1 MARKICKKTIIKN
14 RQAKFLPFLSFAQN
28 SFKLEKNYKFFD
40 ENGKKAHDEY
50 IEKKKKKR
58 KKIFSVCSFALNIII
73 LAAVLIYQVVSGK
86 GNTITSPTINWNFM
100 GLLIGA
106 VAGLILVDT
115 LKIFIMIKASTKK
128 FRPFLAYK
136 TSALGRY
143 YDNITPMSTGGQ
155 PFQIYYMNKRGIRG
169 DVATGIP
176 LVKYI
181 MWQITYVII
190 CTFVLIFNSVKYGS
204 ATNAIVTTVAWVA
217 ISVNI
222 AIFMTVVLLSVS
234 KKVGPRIVIGVLK
247 LLSKMHIVKNYQ
259 KTFRKVMRFVLNYQ
273 KTFKTLLKNPLV
285 LILELL
291 LAAADIIVY
300 NLIPFIVCLVF
311 IPKANLG
318 NITIFKTFIQGII
331 CSLTL
336 AFVPTPGSS
345 GGAEAVFLVIFKDVF
360 DDLFWPLLVW
370 RIATYYV
377 YLIQG
382 LFVLVY
388 DFLIGNKKAERL
400 KQAGAEIYNP
410 EPNKSTF
417 KETLEENM
425 RTIEEVKE
433 QEQDKIPTM
442 AFTGT
447 GKQRKNAKEI
457 VKDTQLVS
465 DEELSNNAKDVDLLL
480 LEDRLRNQERKE
492 KRIIKQQNNIKKRKK
507 FKNNQ
512 KNN

>member
-1 MARKICKKTIIKN
+1 MTRKICKKTTIKN
-14 RQAKFLPFLSFAQN
+14 RQEKFLPFLSFEKN
-28 SFKLEKNYKFFD
+28 IVNLEKNYKFFD
-40 ENGKKAHDEY
+40 EEGKKEHDEL

-58 KKIFSVCSFALNIII
+58 KKILNISSFALNIII
-73 LAAVLIYQVVSGK
+73 LAVVLIVQLSG
-86 GNTITSPTINWNFM
+86 NAETVIAPSVNWNFI
-100 GLLIGA
+100 GVLIGVVA
-106 VAGLILVDT
+106 VLILVDT
-115 LKIFIMIKASTKK
+115 LKIFIMIKTSTKK
-128 FRPFLAYK
+128 SRPFLAYK

-155 PFQIYYMNKRGIRG
+155 PFQIFYMNKRGIRG

-190 CTFVLIFNSVKYGS
+190 CTFALIFNSIKYGS
-204 ATNAIVTTVAWVA
+204 ATNAIVTTVAWIA

-234 KKVGPRIVIGVLK
+234 KKIGPRIVIGVLK

-273 KTFKTLLKNPLV
+273 KTFKTLLKNPFV

-311 IPKANLG
+311 VPKAAMG
-318 NITIFKTFIQGII
+318 DITIFKTFIQGII

-345 GGAEAVFLVIFKDVF
+345 GGAEGVFVLIFGGLFEGNV
-360 DDLFWPLLVW
+360 FWPLLIW
-370 RIATYYV
+370 RIATYYI

-388 DFLIGNKKAERL
+388 DFLIGNRKAEKL
-400 KQAGAEIYNP
+400 KQAGAEIYNQQTKP
-410 EPNKSTF
+410 SF
-417 KETLEENM
+417 KQTLEENL
-425 RTIEEVKE
+425 RTIEDVKT
-433 QEQDKIPTM
+433 QEQDKIPTL

-447 GKQRKNAKEI
+447 GKPRKYAKEI
-457 VKDTQLVS
+457 IENTQLVS

-480 LEDRLRNQERKE
+480 LEDRLRNQERKQ
-492 KRIIKQQNNIKKRKK
+492 KRITKQKKSVKK
-507 FKNNQ
+507 HK
-512 KNN
+512 KI

>member
-1 MARKICKKTIIKN
+1 MARKICRKSTIKN
-14 RQAKFLPFLSFAQN
+14 RQAKFLPFLSFEEGSA
-28 SFKLEKNYKFFD
+28 KLEENYKIFD
-40 ENGKKAHDEY
+40 EKGKRAHDEFV
-50 IEKKKKKR
+50 EQKKKKR
-58 KKIFSVCSFALNIII
+58 KKIINICSFALNIVI
-73 LAAVLIYQVVSGK
+73 LAVVLIVQLSG
-86 GNTITSPTINWNFM
+86 NAETVIAPTINWNFM
-100 GLLIGA
+100 GVLIGV

-128 FRPFLAYK
+128 SRPFLAYK

-169 DVATGIP
+169 DIATGIP

-190 CTFVLIFNSVKYGS
+190 CTFVLIFNSIKYGS
-204 ATNAIVTTVAWVA
+204 AANAIVTTVAWIA
-217 ISVNI
+217 ISANI
-222 AIFMTVVLLSVS
+222 AIFMTVVLLSIS

-273 KTFKTLLKNPLV
+273 KTFKTLLKNPFV

-291 LAAADIIVY
+291 LAAIDIIVY

-311 IPKANLG
+311 VPNAALG
-318 NITIFKTFIQGII
+318 DITIFRTFIQGII

-345 GGAEAVFLVIFKDVF
+345 GGAEGMFVLIFGSLFGGKV
-360 DDLFWPLLVW
+360 FWPLFVW

-377 YLIQG
+377 YLLQG
-382 LFVLVY
+382 LLVLIY

-425 RTIEEVKE
+425 RTIEVVQE

-457 VKDTQLVS
+457 VKDTQLLT
-465 DEELSNNAKDVDLLL
+465 DEELSNNTKDVDLLL
-480 LEDRLRNQERKE
+480 LEDRLRNQERKA
-492 KRIIKQQNNIKKRKK
+492 KRIIKQQKNRKKRKK
-507 FKNNQ
+507 NIK
-512 KNN
+512 K

>member
-1 MARKICKKTIIKN
+1 MARKICRKSTIKN
-14 RQAKFLPFLSFAQN
+14 RQAKSLPFLSFEEGSA
-28 SFKLEKNYKFFD
+28 KLEENYKIFD
-40 ENGKKAHDEY
+40 EKGKRAHDEFV
-50 IEKKKKKR
+50 EQKKKKR
-58 KKIFSVCSFALNIII
+58 KKIFSICSFALNIII
-73 LAAVLIYQVVSGK
+73 LAAVLIYQVINGK

-100 GLLIGA
+100 GVLIGA

-128 FRPFLAYK
+128 SRPFLAYK

-190 CTFVLIFNSVKYGS
+190 CTFVLIFNSVKYGGG
-204 ATNAIVTTVAWVA
+204 ATDVITTTAAWIA
-217 ISVNI
+217 ISINI

-273 KTFKTLLKNPLV
+273 KTFKTLLKNPFV

-300 NLIPFIVCLVF
+300 NLIPFIVCFVF
-311 IPKANLG
+311 VPNSVIVAKD
-318 NITIFKTFIQGII
+318 ITLLRTFIKGII

-382 LFVLVY
+382 LLVLVY

-410 EPNKSTF
+410 EPSKSTF

-457 VKDTQLVS
+457 IKDTQLLT
-465 DEELSNNAKDVDLLL
+465 DEELSNNTKDVDLLL
-480 LEDRLRNQERKE
+480 LEDRLRNQERKA
-492 KRIIKQQNNIKKRKK
+492 KRIIKQQENKRKRRK
-507 FKNNQ
+507 TTK
-512 KNN
+512 K